1 MRYQAVGLTALL
13 GALCGC
19 GKHVPEAEDA
29 VPLDQVPAA
38 ALKAA
43 QERIPGVKFES
54 AWKGKVGG
62 KEVYEIRGKTKE
74 GKIRE
79 VEVTPSG
86 EVVGEE

>member
-1 MRYQAVGLTALL
+1 MRHKVLWTVALL
-13 GALCGC
+13 LAVSGC
-19 GKHVPEAEDA
+19 AGEAPEAEDA

-43 QERIPGVKFES
+43 QERAPGVTFES
-54 AWKGKVGG
+54 AWKGEVGG
-62 KEVYEIRGKTKE
+62 KDVYEIRGKTKE

-79 VEVTPSG
+79 VEVTPTG

>member
-1 MRYQAVGLTALL
+1 MRQQTLWTTTLLLAV
-13 GALCGC
+13 CGC
-19 GKHVPEAEDA
+19 AGEAPEAEDA

-43 QERIPGVKFES
+43 QGRAPGVKFES
-54 AWKGKVGG
+54 AWKGVING

-79 VEVTPSG
+79 VEVTPAG